1 MWGCVMKF
9 SSPVQSAE
17 GLTSYAKIKRIR
29 PWSVALNILEG
40 LLGLLGVVV
49 LILVIRAGSFE
60 KAGLIIDQSL
70 GCVTTCLE
78 KLIPHK

>member
-1 MWGCVMKF
+1 MKF

-17 GLTSYAKIKRIR
+17 GLTSYARVNRIR

-60 KAGLIIDQSL
+60 KAGLIIDQTL
-70 GCVTTCLE
+70 GSVTNSIE
-78 KLIPHK
+78 KLIPHR